1 MAYNLHPYNRAH
13 DTTNYNY
20 MSLDMNTL
28 NPYNYKD
35 LTNKLIPYQKQQDM
49 YYFTRQLNP
58 ISMVHLGAQW
68 MDPSNIPSNNRQT
81 IYESVNLNN
90 QERLNQYQTPQNNS
104 NLWRDN
110 YLQKLDTIHRTKN
123 YPRVF
128 LVKYQIYKLGKLHH
142 FKNFMG
148 CNYIDYRVL

>member
-20 MSLDMNTL
+20 MSLDMNSL
-28 NPYNYKD
+28 NAYNYKD

-58 ISMVHLGAQW
+58 ISMVHLGQQW

-110 YLQKLDTIHRTKN
+110 LPTKAGYYTQNEKLPAGV
-123 YPRVF
+123 PR
-128 LVKYQIYKLGKLHH
+128 QISNIQAGQATSFQEFHGMQLY
-142 FKNFMG
+142 
-148 CNYIDYRVL
+148 

>member
-1 MAYNLHPYNRAH
+1 MAYNLHPYSRAH

-20 MSLDMNTL
+20 MSLDMNSL
-28 NPYNYKD
+28 NAYNYKD

-58 ISMVHLGAQW
+58 ISMVHLGPQW

-81 IYESVNLNN
+81 IYQSVNLNN

-110 YLQKLDTIHRTKN
+110 LPTKAGYYTQNEKLPAGV
-123 YPRVF
+123 PR
-128 LVKYQIYKLGKLHH
+128 QISNIQAGQATSFQEFHGMQLY
-142 FKNFMG
+142 
-148 CNYIDYRVL
+148 

>member
-1 MAYNLHPYNRAH
+1 
-13 DTTNYNY
+13 
-20 MSLDMNTL
+20 MSLDMNSL
-28 NPYNYKD
+28 NAYNYKD
-35 LTNKLIPYQKQQDM
+35 LTNNLIPYQKQQDM

-110 YLQKLDTIHRTKN
+110 LPTKAGYYTQNEKLPAGV
-123 YPRVF
+123 PR
-128 LVKYQIYKLGKLHH
+128 QISNIQAGQATSFQEFHGMQLY
-142 FKNFMG
+142 
-148 CNYIDYRVL
+148 

>member
-1 MAYNLHPYNRAH
+1 MASYNLNPYNRAH

-20 MSLDMNTL
+20 MSLDMNSL

-58 ISMVHLGAQW
+58 ISLVHLGPQW

-81 IYESVNLNN
+81 IYG
-90 QERLNQYQTPQNNS
+90 
-104 NLWRDN
+104 
-110 YLQKLDTIHRTKN
+110 
-123 YPRVF
+123 
-128 LVKYQIYKLGKLHH
+128 IY
-142 FKNFMG
+142 N
-148 CNYIDYRVL
+148 V